1 MTTAI
6 GLARL
11 SVDTDESTSIARQR
25 QAITDYCKAQGW
37 DLLGIA
43 EDVDVSGKT
52 PVLDRPE
59 AGNLLRAG
67 GFQRVVFL
75 KLDRCSRSVVEFR
88 QFASWC
94 EDHGAA
100 VVSIQESLD
109 LATPAGKFVATIIAA
124 FAEMERETIAARVRD
139 SKRHLGQI
147 GRWAGGS
154 VPYGHRAVQN
164 GNGWKLEADPETAEV
179 VRDWARRAIAG
190 ESVASIAK
198 SAGRHGQ
205 SLSIILRALA
215 LGGHDKRVE
224 GSPVLDLEVFEDLQ
238 AALDGKRR
246 PHSKRHDASPL
257 LGTVYCRCGRQL
269 YVQVQER
276 KSGKRYEYAK
286 CSGRCGAKP
295 ITLEH
300 VLAAVERKL
309 SFYDVLPHGTWK
321 LPAKT
326 DRDRE
331 VSAIKAAIRAL
342 DLDDPDYDAKH
353 DKLRGD
359 LRTAQMTPAA
369 APEPVWVP
377 DGLLVGDV
385 RGNDAEATR
394 RFMLDHGMTA
404 RIWRNSDRLTVRIDG
419 RDFVAEGRALG
430 AKILGA
436 SDFDGTN
443 EPEDD

>member
-25 QAITDYCKAQGW
+25 QAITDYCRAQGW

-59 AGNLLRAG
+59 AGKLLRSARAD
-67 GFQRVVFL
+67 RVVFL
-75 KLDRCSRSVVEFR
+75 KLDRCSRNVVEFR

-94 EDHGAA
+94 EQRGAA

-109 LATPAGKFVATIIAA
+109 LSTPGGKFVATIIAA
-124 FAEMERETIAARVRD
+124 FAEMERETIATRVRD
-139 SKRHLGQI
+139 SKRHLKAI

-154 VPYGHRAVQN
+154 VPYGYQAVMN
-164 GNGWKLEADPETAEV
+164 GSGWKLEIDPEAAEV
-179 VRDWARRAIAG
+179 VRDWVRRVIAG
-190 ESVASIAK
+190 ESTMSVAK
-198 SAGRHGQ
+198 SAGRHAQ
-205 SLSIILRALA
+205 SLYVILRAPALA
-215 LGGHDKRVE
+215 GLDKRVE
-224 GSPVLDLEVFEDLQ
+224 GEPVLDLDTYEALQ
-238 AALDGKRR
+238 AGLDGARR
-246 PHSKRHDASPL
+246 PHAKRHDASPL
-257 LGTVYCRCGRQL
+257 LGTVSCKCQSQL
-269 YVQVQER
+269 YVQIQSR
-276 KSGKRYEYAK
+276 QSGKRYEYAK
-286 CSGRCGAKP
+286 CSARCGAKP
-295 ITLEH
+295 MRLED

-309 SFYDVLPHGTWK
+309 SFYDVLPHGIWK

-359 LRTAQMTPAA
+359 LRTAQMTPAE

-385 RGNDAEATR
+385 RGNDPEATR
-394 RFMLDHGMTA
+394 RFMLNHGMTA
-404 RIWRNSDRLTVRIDG
+404 RIWRNGDHLAVRIDG

-436 SDFDGTN
+436 SDFDGTD
-443 EPEDD
+443 EPEGD